1 MSTDQDNQSQQRGPV
16 DTDTVMLLL
25 SFTALAIGCL
35 ILAIDLFGRRMPLG
49 TP

>member
-1 MSTDQDNQSQQRGPV
+1 MSTDEDNQSKPRGPV
-16 DTDTVMLLL
+16 DTYTAMLLL
-25 SFTALAIGCL
+25 SFAALAIGCL